1 MKEIEKKMVDAVDNG
16 RNFTGN
22 NTTVR
27 HEDGNTYVYLFGNLI
42 YKIVDGKAQFS
53 MCGWNTTT
61 TRSRLNALGVN
72 VRSKE
77 GQAYHNGKPIENI
90 YEFIN
95 L

>member
-1 MKEIEKKMVDAVDNG
+1 MRKIEKEMVDAVKNG

-27 HEDGNTYVYLFGNLI
+27 HEDGNTYVYLFDNLI

-53 MCGWNTTT
+53 MCGWNSTTT
-61 TRSRLNALGVN
+61 HSRLNALGVI
-72 VRSKE
+72 VYSKKS
-77 GQAYHNGKPIENI
+77 QAYHNGKPIEDI
-90 YEFIN
+90 CEYIN